1 MKKGL
6 FVVFF
11 LIGFFALTAQP
22 QNDVNAYIGKA
33 LEPMHKSGIGNCI
46 ERKIFPIKE
55 GAKFVRFQNGNVY
68 WHPKHG
74 FKAVYGPIM
83 GKWGEIKWETG
94 DFGFATTDCA
104 PTPTKTGA
112 FCHFERGSIYW
123 SPNTGAHLIYGDIKN
138 KWASMG
144 WENSPLGFPTTDE
157 LASDKSEWAKMT
169 KFENGTIYWKQGNI
183 TEVIMNGT
191 RFNTIPTAAT
201 KIKQNYQ
208 FTQRLYDNQV
218 QTTIFRRKDAGATYG
233 NPKINETKTRSGQ
246 ESNSGD
252 KICRTEYHTVSAENM
267 NQDVLDVN
275 AINNLRL
282 GGVYSVEELGKGNF
296 TPIEMNRAPFYL
308 TKDQQ
313 VEEELIQQPNN
324 LNLEKGLKALLS
336 KPFSST
342 PSINQYL
349 ESKTTNSELSLKI
362 NAGVSYS
369 GYGID
374 AKTTFNYNKGSVR
387 NKYLVNYTHA
397 IFQVKAAPVGKFFND
412 DAQNQ
417 NNNLVYIDKITYG
430 VRLLVFFESDMDS
443 TEVRA
448 SFNGGGFGV
457 KADASLETK
466 KKSQNTEFKILLYGD
481 KTPLQL
487 TAIGFDN
494 LDKEVNR
501 LLNAVAV
508 GNKTNP
514 HELGKPISYS
524 LRFLNGDIAATSLKA
539 ENIPTQFCRPNEDVP
554 MNLQVSAQATHGGY
568 GVYGWMDAELLNAD
582 GMSIGVQTI
591 LEVSDRAKIGSGES
605 ATAFKTINFNNIS
618 KADRDGGK
626 LRIWGWINSDGGHFM
641 HGLSLR
647 QMSYTTGPKGH
658 GSNQYFM
665 DIPLRDF
672 MSCMDI
678 NNKDSNGNIKS
689 ECKKL
694 MHFRETEHSTAT
706 DFKVFIAPKFQ
717 SN

>member
-22 QNDVNAYIGKA
+22 QNDVNAYTGKA
-33 LEPMHKSGIGNCI
+33 LEPMHKSGIGNCL
-46 ERKIFPIKE
+46 ERKIFPIKD

-157 LASDKSEWAKMT
+157 LASDKSEWARMT
-169 KFENGTIYWKQGNI
+169 KFENGTIYWKQGNVM
-183 TEVIMNGT
+183 EVVMNT
-191 RFNTIPTAAT
+191 RFNTIPIAAT
-201 KIKQNYQ
+201 PIKQNYQ

-218 QTTIFRRKDAGATYG
+218 QTAIVRRKDAGATYG
-233 NPKINETKTRSGQ
+233 RPNINETKTRSGQ
-246 ESNSGD
+246 ETNSGD
-252 KICRTEYHTVSAENM
+252 KICRTEYRTIMAESM
-267 NQDVLDVN
+267 SQDVLNVD
-275 AINNLRL
+275 AIRNLHL
-282 GGVYSVEELGKGNF
+282 GGIYSIEELGKGNF
-296 TPIEMNRAPFYL
+296 TPIEMNRAPFFL
-308 TKDQQ
+308 TKKGQI
-313 VEEELIQQPNN
+313 ENEMIQQPNN
-324 LNLEKGLKALLS
+324 ENLRQGLEKLLS
-336 KPFSST
+336 KPFSAP
-342 PSINQYL
+342 PSMGQYL
-349 ESKTTNSELSLKI
+349 EKRTTNSELALKI
-362 NAGVSYS
+362 AAGVSYS

-374 AKTTFNYNKGSVR
+374 AKANFGYDKSSKKS
-387 NKYLVNYTHA
+387 KYIINYTHA
-397 IFQVKAAPVGKFFND
+397 IFQVNAVPVNKFFAD

-417 NNNLVYIDKITYG
+417 NNNLVYIDNITYG
-430 VRLLVFFESDMDS
+430 VRLLVFFESDL
-443 TEVRA
+443 TEEEVNA
-448 SFNGGGFGV
+448 SFS
-457 KADASLETK
+457 ASGHGAKVNASANTK
-466 KKSQNTEFKILLYGD
+466 MKSENTLFKIYLYGD
-481 KTPLQL
+481 GTPLQL
-487 TAIGFDN
+487 AATGFDN
-494 LDKEVNR
+494 LDKEINR

-514 HELGKPISYS
+514 LQLGQPISYS

-591 LEVSDRAKIGSGES
+591 LEVSDRAKIGSSES

-694 MHFRETEHSTAT
+694 MHFRETEHSTST

>member
-33 LEPMHKSGIGNCI
+33 LEPMHKSGIGNCL
-46 ERKIFPIKE
+46 ERKIFPIKD

-157 LASDKSEWAKMT
+157 LASDKSEWARMT
-169 KFENGTIYWKQGNI
+169 KFENGTIYWKQGNV
-183 TEVIMNGT
+183 TEVVMNT
-191 RFNTIPTAAT
+191 RFNTIPIAAT
-201 KIKQNYQ
+201 PIKQNYQ

-218 QTTIFRRKDAGATYG
+218 QTAIVRRKDAGATYG
-233 NPKINETKTRSGQ
+233 RPNINETKTRSGQ
-246 ESNSGD
+246 ETNSGD
-252 KICRTEYHTVSAENM
+252 KICRTEYRTIMAESM
-267 NQDVLDVN
+267 SQDVLNVD
-275 AINNLRL
+275 AIRNLRL
-282 GGVYSVEELGKGNF
+282 GGIYSIEELGKGNF
-296 TPIEMNRAPFYL
+296 TPIEMNRAPFFL
-308 TKDQQ
+308 TKKGQI
-313 VEEELIQQPNN
+313 ENEMIQQPNN
-324 LNLEKGLKALLS
+324 ENLRQGLEKLLS
-336 KPFSST
+336 KPFSAP
-342 PSINQYL
+342 PSMGQYL
-349 ESKTTNSELSLKI
+349 EKRTTNSELSLKI
-362 NAGVSYS
+362 AAGVSYS

-374 AKTTFNYNKGSVR
+374 AKANFGYDKSSKKS
-387 NKYLVNYTHA
+387 KYIINYTHA
-397 IFQVKAAPVGKFFND
+397 IFQVNAVPVNKFFAD

-417 NNNLVYIDKITYG
+417 NNNLVYIDNITYG
-430 VRLLVFFESDMDS
+430 VRLLVFFESDL
-443 TEVRA
+443 TEEEVNA
-448 SFNGGGFGV
+448 SFS
-457 KADASLETK
+457 ASGHGAKVNALANTK
-466 KKSQNTEFKILLYGD
+466 MKSENTLFKIYLYGD
-481 KTPLQL
+481 GTPLQL
-487 TAIGFDN
+487 AATGFDN
-494 LDKEVNR
+494 LDKEINR

-514 HELGKPISYS
+514 LQLGQPISYS

-591 LEVSDRAKIGSGES
+591 LEVSDRAKIGSSES

-641 HGLSLR
+641 HCLSLR

-665 DIPLRDF
+665 DIPLREF